1 MLHAVWNALAK
12 RARDQLVF
20 LWSSGSLASV
30 VLVPVGL
37 LGLPE
42 GGVPAAAV
50 PYVVATIVIHAGY
63 FVTLGRA
70 CRHGDFARVYR
81 IARGLGVALVPV
93 AALVVFGERLSP
105 LGTVGVALVVAG
117 VAGLHLA
124 VGSRGGGRPRPRG
137 AGTAWA
143 LLTGLLIATYS
154 IVDKAGVTR
163 IHPLPYIALMGLGMS
178 ALLTPAVVRDR
189 LALAREWR
197 ENWRTIAVASS
208 MNLTSYLLVLF
219 AFRLS
224 KVGYVVAGR
233 ELSILFSTLI
243 GSLWLGEGRLLP
255 RLAGAPLVLAGVPC
269 VGLARTAPDQVG
281 GGELGDEPSERPRE
295 RRSAERAVHLV
306 GPGAPVATRHLP
318 ESPIGERRGELPRAH
333 ASEPVALAGE
343 REDGVRA
350 RLDVAVDGPR
360 EVDAEERELGVGDR
374 IDEAAHE
381 RASLGPEQV
390 VLARERDDPA

>member
-20 LWSSGSLASV
+20 LWSSVSLASV

-50 PYVVATIVIHAGY
+50 PYVIATIVIHAGY

-70 CRHGDFARVYR
+70 YRHGDFSRVYP

-154 IVDKAGVTR
+154 IDKAGVTR
-163 IHPLPYIALMGLGMS
+163 LHPLPYIALMGLGMS

-197 ENWRTIAVASS
+197 GERGPHAPPPSVNPPSHPP
-208 MNLTSYLLVLF
+208 LLFPLP
-219 AFRLS
+219 LS
-224 KVGYVVAGR
+224 QVGCLVAGGR
-233 ELSILFSTLI
+233 GPPPLFP
-243 GSLWLGEGRLLP
+243 LLP
-255 RLAGAPLVLAGVPC
+255 
-269 VGLARTAPDQVG
+269 
-281 GGELGDEPSERPRE
+281 
-295 RRSAERAVHLV
+295 
-306 GPGAPVATRHLP
+306 
-318 ESPIGERRGELPRAH
+318 
-333 ASEPVALAGE
+333 
-343 REDGVRA
+343 
-350 RLDVAVDGPR
+350 
-360 EVDAEERELGVGDR
+360 
-374 IDEAAHE
+374 
-381 RASLGPEQV
+381 
-390 VLARERDDPA
+390 

>member
-1 MLHAVWNALAK
+1 MHPVTGRALALVILAAMLHAVWNALAK

-20 LWSSGSLASV
+20 LWSSVSLASV

-70 CRHGDFARVYR
+70 YRHGDFSRVYP
-81 IARGLGVALVPV
+81 IARGLGVA
-93 AALVVFGERLSP
+93 
-105 LGTVGVALVVAG
+105 
-117 VAGLHLA
+117 
-124 VGSRGGGRPRPRG
+124 
-137 AGTAWA
+137 
-143 LLTGLLIATYS
+143 
-154 IVDKAGVTR
+154 
-163 IHPLPYIALMGLGMS
+163 
-178 ALLTPAVVRDR
+178 VVRDR
-189 LALAREWR
+189 PALAREWR

-255 RLAGAPLVLAGVPC
+255 RLAGASIVLAGVVC
-269 VGLARTAPDQVG
+269 
-281 GGELGDEPSERPRE
+281 
-295 RRSAERAVHLV
+295 
-306 GPGAPVATRHLP
+306 
-318 ESPIGERRGELPRAH
+318 
-333 ASEPVALAGE
+333 VALA
-343 REDGVRA
+343 R
-350 RLDVAVDGPR
+350 
-360 EVDAEERELGVGDR
+360 
-374 IDEAAHE
+374 
-381 RASLGPEQV
+381 
-390 VLARERDDPA
+390 

>member
-20 LWSSGSLASV
+20 LWSSVSLASV

-70 CRHGDFARVYR
+70 YRHGDFSRVYP

-124 VGSRGGGRPRPRG
+124 VGSRGAGRPRPRG

-154 IVDKAGVTR
+154 IVDKAGVR
-163 IHPLPYIALMGLGMS
+163 CGCAPALIQSEGAS
-178 ALLTPAVVRDR
+178 AAPPEAAPGKVARAKARARPAVGPTRGYR
-189 LALAREWR
+189 RPNAS
-197 ENWRTIAVASS
+197 VASS
-208 MNLTSYLLVLF
+208 ATWRPIASEAVAAGEGALRTWIASGPATMRKSSTSEPSGLTAWARTPAPPRTRSAVVSSGTSRPS
-219 AFRLS
+219 ARANAARLS
-224 KVGYVVAGR
+224 
-233 ELSILFSTLI
+233 
-243 GSLWLGEGRLLP
+243 
-255 RLAGAPLVLAGVPC
+255 
-269 VGLARTAPDQVG
+269 
-281 GGELGDEPSERPRE
+281 ERYI
-295 RRSAERAVHLV
+295 S
-306 GPGAPVATRHLP
+306 
-318 ESPIGERRGELPRAH
+318 
-333 ASEPVALAGE
+333 
-343 REDGVRA
+343 
-350 RLDVAVDGPR
+350 
-360 EVDAEERELGVGDR
+360 
-374 IDEAAHE
+374 
-381 RASLGPEQV
+381 
-390 VLARERDDPA
+390 

>member
-1 MLHAVWNALAK
+1 
-12 RARDQLVF
+12 
-20 LWSSGSLASV
+20 
-30 VLVPVGL
+30 
-37 LGLPE
+37 
-42 GGVPAAAV
+42 
-50 PYVVATIVIHAGY
+50 
-63 FVTLGRA
+63 
-70 CRHGDFARVYR
+70 DFSRVYP

-124 VGSRGGGRPRPRG
+124 VGWRGGGRPRPRG

-163 IHPLPYIALMGLGMS
+163 LHPLPYIALMGRGMS

-189 LALAREWR
+189 PALAREWR

-255 RLAGAPLVLAGVPC
+255 RLAGASVVLAGGVC
-269 VGLARTAPDQVG
+269 VALARCSNPRGARRA
-281 GGELGDEPSERPRE
+281 DERSERPRE

-360 EVDAEERELGVGDR
+360 EVDAE
-374 IDEAAHE
+374 
-381 RASLGPEQV
+381 
-390 VLARERDDPA
+390 

>member
-20 LWSSGSLASV
+20 LWSSVSLASV

-42 GGVPAAAV
+42 GVPAAAV

-70 CRHGDFARVYR
+70 YRHGDFSRVYP

-124 VGSRGGGRPRPRG
+124 VGWRGGGRPRPRG
-137 AGTAWA
+137 AGTVWA

-154 IVDKAGVTR
+154 IVHKAGVTR
-163 IHPLPYIALMGLGMS
+163 PHPPPYIALMRLGMS

-197 ENWRTIAVASS
+197 ADRRTH
-208 MNLTSYLLVLF
+208 
-219 AFRLS
+219 
-224 KVGYVVAGR
+224 
-233 ELSILFSTLI
+233 
-243 GSLWLGEGRLLP
+243 P
-255 RLAGAPLVLAGVPC
+255 
-269 VGLARTAPDQVG
+269 
-281 GGELGDEPSERPRE
+281 
-295 RRSAERAVHLV
+295 
-306 GPGAPVATRHLP
+306 
-318 ESPIGERRGELPRAH
+318 
-333 ASEPVALAGE
+333 
-343 REDGVRA
+343 
-350 RLDVAVDGPR
+350 
-360 EVDAEERELGVGDR
+360 
-374 IDEAAHE
+374 
-381 RASLGPEQV
+381 
-390 VLARERDDPA
+390 

>member
-20 LWSSGSLASV
+20 LWSSVSLASV

-70 CRHGDFARVYR
+70 YRHGDFSRVYP

-124 VGSRGGGRPRPRG
+124 VGWRGGGRPRPRG

-143 LLTGLLIATYS
+143 LPDGAPHRDVLDRRQGRRHPPPPAP
-154 IVDKAGVTR
+154 VHRPHGARHERAPHAGGGAR
-163 IHPLPYIALMGLGMS
+163 
-178 ALLTPAVVRDR
+178 PAGPRPR
-189 LALAREWR
+189 
-197 ENWRTIAVASS
+197 
-208 MNLTSYLLVLF
+208 
-219 AFRLS
+219 
-224 KVGYVVAGR
+224 VAG
-233 ELSILFSTLI
+233 ELAHDRRRLVDEPHELPARALRLP
-243 GSLWLGEGRLLP
+243 SLEGRLRRGGTRALH
-255 RLAGAPLVLAGVPC
+255 PLLDLDREP
-269 VGLARTAPDQVG
+269 LARRGTAPAPARGRLDRAG
-281 GGELGDEPSERPRE
+281 GCRLRRARALIQSEGASAAPSEASPR
-295 RRSAERAVHLV
+295 RGCAGKARARMAV
-306 GPGAPVATRHLP
+306 GPTR
-318 ESPIGERRGELPRAH
+318 GYRRPN
-333 ASEPVALAGE
+333 
-343 REDGVRA
+343 
-350 RLDVAVDGPR
+350 
-360 EVDAEERELGVGDR
+360 
-374 IDEAAHE
+374 
-381 RASLGPEQV
+381 
-390 VLARERDDPA
+390 

>member
-20 LWSSGSLASV
+20 LWSSVSLASV

-50 PYVVATIVIHAGY
+50 PYVIATIVIHAGY

-70 CRHGDFARVYR
+70 YRHGDFSRVYP

-154 IVDKAGVTR
+154 IDKAGVTR
-163 IHPLPYIALMGLGMS
+163 LHPLPYIALMGLGMS

-197 ENWRTIAVASS
+197 GERRPDPRAPPVQPPSHPPP
-208 MNLTSYLLVLF
+208 LFPLPPSY
-219 AFRLS
+219 
-224 KVGYVVAGR
+224 VGYVPAG
-233 ELSILFSTLI
+233 
-243 GSLWLGEGRLLP
+243 
-255 RLAGAPLVLAGVPC
+255 
-269 VGLARTAPDQVG
+269 
-281 GGELGDEPSERPRE
+281 
-295 RRSAERAVHLV
+295 
-306 GPGAPVATRHLP
+306 
-318 ESPIGERRGELPRAH
+318 
-333 ASEPVALAGE
+333 
-343 REDGVRA
+343 
-350 RLDVAVDGPR
+350 
-360 EVDAEERELGVGDR
+360 
-374 IDEAAHE
+374 
-381 RASLGPEQV
+381 
-390 VLARERDDPA
+390 